1 MPPGAA
7 AATTGSS
14 VSLGAIG
21 PSEMIVDGQ
30 RSHLLIAGT
39 NTSSIY
45 VLSYSGQLV
54 SVIPDEVDISDMIVN
69 GSTLYVADHG
79 ANQIDSVNLQT
90 FKDNGPV
97 ATGLTN
103 LQTIAFAHGELWAS
117 LVSPQLGPTADTLD
131 SIDLATGAIKSYSSY
146 FYPGYPM
153 ISATPALP
161 DDLFL
166 TESGVLP
173 GEIIKVSVATG
184 VPTVIATSSGT
195 QLPYVDL
202 NSTPTADGNT
212 VVGEGYYDASE
223 FDVNTMQYNGL
234 SFGAVGEPWPAS
246 WSTEKGL
253 IAVAFQPAVLNY
265 PNVLVYGL
273 DSDTPLFSETLN
285 SAQLVALSPD
295 GSTLF
300 VLDSDGTLWIT
311 GLPSLVDNDLA
322 LTNVPADITTD
333 ATSPSGAVITYPLPT
348 VSDPD
353 DSTVPSAVCT
363 PSSGSTFPTGT
374 TTVTCTVSDS
384 DDSNSPV
391 TAGFTVTVTGAA
403 GQLAHLHQTVQG
415 PGPGRSLEDK
425 VNQAL
430 TYLASSDV
438 PDTCS
443 SLTVFMN
450 EVQAQSGKHVAP
462 ATADQ
467 LVADARRI
475 QSVLAC

>member
-1 MPPGAA
+1 
-7 AATTGSS
+7 
-14 VSLGAIG
+14 
-21 PSEMIVDGQ
+21 MIVDGQ

-39 NTSSIY
+39 NSNSIY

-54 SVIPDEVDISDMIVN
+54 SVIRDEVDISDMIIN

-79 ANQIDSVNLQT
+79 SNQIDSVNLNT

-97 ATGLTN
+97 ASGLTN
-103 LQTIAFAHGELWAS
+103 LQTIAFANGELWAS
-117 LVSPQLGPTADTLD
+117 LVSPQLGFTADTLD
-131 SIDLATGAIKSYSSY
+131 SIDMATGAITSYSSY

-184 VPTVIATSSGT
+184 APIVVATSSGT
-195 QLPYVDL
+195 QLPSVGL

-212 VVGEGYYDASE
+212 VVGEGYYSASE
-223 FDVNTMQYNGL
+223 FDVKTMQYNGL
-234 SFGAVGEPWPAS
+234 SFGAVGEPWPVS
-246 WSTEKGL
+246 WDSENGL
-253 IAVAFQPAVLNY
+253 IAVAFQPPVLNY

-285 SAQLVALSPD
+285 SARLVALSPD

-300 VLDSDGTLWIT
+300 VLGSDGTLWIT
-311 GLPSLVDNDLA
+311 GLPSSLVDNDLA

-353 DSTVPSAVCT
+353 DSTVPSVVCT
-363 PSSGSTFPTGT
+363 PSSGFTFPTAT
-374 TTVTCTVSDS
+374 TTVSCTVSDS
-384 DDSNSPV
+384 DDSNSPI
-391 TAGFTVTVTGAA
+391 TASFTVTVTGTA
-403 GQLAHLHQTVQG
+403 GQLADLHQTVQG
-415 PGPGRSLEDK
+415 IEPGRSLRDK

-443 SLTVFMN
+443 ILAAFMN

-467 LVADARRI
+467 LVADARRL